1 MEDLIKTLDA
11 MAKNDILYES
21 ESGESITYLTIE
33 DPDSV
38 FVPDIFSIPNSNLFD
53 GNQEINLEET
63 NLEHVK

>member
-1 MEDLIKTLDA
+1 MEDLIKILDA

-21 ESGESITYLTIE
+21 ESGESITYLTVE

-38 FVPDIFSIPNSNLFD
+38 FGPGIFSIPNSNLFD